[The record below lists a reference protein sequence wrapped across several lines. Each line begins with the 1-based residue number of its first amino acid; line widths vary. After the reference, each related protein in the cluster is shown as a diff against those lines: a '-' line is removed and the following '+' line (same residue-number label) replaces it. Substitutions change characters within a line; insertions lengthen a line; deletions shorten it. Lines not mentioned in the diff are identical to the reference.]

1 MDRRPLKSRDRGWA
15 RALASLLVRWRIRPN
30 AISIFSIVFA
40 LGAGAA
46 LIASRNAEGIP
57 RVGLLIAAAAGIQLR
72 LLCNLFDGMVAVE
85 GKMASK
91 TGDIFNELPDR
102 IADPLIIVSAGYAI
116 VRFYTL
122 GPTLGWCAG
131 LLAVMTAYVR
141 VLAGSVRAKQDFCGP
156 MAKQHRMATLTLAII
171 VDAIAGYLGFRDYTL
186 MLALI
191 MIIVGTIV
199 TMVRRTRRMA
209 AELESR

>member
-46 LIASRNAEGIP
+46 LIASRNAEGMP

-102 IADPLIIVSAGYAI
+102 IADPLIIVPVGYAI
-116 VRFYTL
+116 IRFYSLAPAL
-122 GPTLGWCAG
+122 GLWAGPLAGVAAAWRGAGPAGGDDGVRAGSRRLRACEAG
-131 LLAVMTAYVR
+131 LRRPYGETAPDGH
-141 VLAGSVRAKQDFCGP
+141 AH
-156 MAKQHRMATLTLAII
+156 HRHH
-171 VDAIAGYLGFRDYTL
+171 
-186 MLALI
+186 
-191 MIIVGTIV
+191 
-199 TMVRRTRRMA
+199 RRC
-209 AELESR
+209 